1 MSEALFN
8 RASKY
13 FEQYLKEFQDSGI
26 VRLLPRGRLNS
37 SEWDLLNQELAK
49 YGVCMTPADKDGKLY
64 MKFSTTT
71 RSSVEKAHRASSD
84 YRDNNLGDK
93 LKRYTGLDW
102 EHKTSQTS
110 ALGYEHYRLRID
122 TLPQATVR
130 HILDELDRHA
140 IYDANAIYTN
150 KGQFLVVI
158 APDMVLDS
166 ILEYYRTVMFR
177 GVPAYIYVPNDM
189 GKAMAESV
197 AEKIM
202 ARGEHYAIALR
213 KTGHTNGDCIV
224 IAMKKSDAEKL
235 GCQYSDGVLTLPR
248 DNATDM
254 ARLSNMIGR
263 PLTYINGVPAIIE
276 SKSDFGILLGRP
288 VALVSVGGKKIP
300 FYISSG
306 TAGKTDVPAGSWE
319 FFGGITDKDWFRKG
333 TLEHVVNH
341 YNSPALR
348 QIANALD
355 AQIGDTRDTIDV
367 LKTIGREFLGGRGVV
382 ARMMR
387 APEISRE
394 SVNRDMFNP
403 NNDGIFYLDLKDV
416 TDYLQRLQPV
426 NNIPDKLNQGTKRVK
441 DTLFSRLAS
450 WFNVGHDN
458 SEQ

>member
-1 MSEALFN
+1 
-8 RASKY
+8 
-13 FEQYLKEFQDSGI
+13 
-26 VRLLPRGRLNS
+26 
-37 SEWDLLNQELAK
+37 
-49 YGVCMTPADKDGKLY
+49 
-64 MKFSTTT
+64 MKFSSP
-71 RSSVEKAHRASSD
+71 REW
-84 YRDNNLGDK
+84 
-93 LKRYTGLDW
+93 LDW

-254 ARLSNMIGR
+254 ARLSNMIGQ

-333 TLEHVVNH
+333 TLEHVINH

-367 LKTIGREFLGGRGVV
+367 LKTIGRDFLGGRGVV

-403 NNDGIFYLDLKDV
+403 NNDGIFYLDLKDI